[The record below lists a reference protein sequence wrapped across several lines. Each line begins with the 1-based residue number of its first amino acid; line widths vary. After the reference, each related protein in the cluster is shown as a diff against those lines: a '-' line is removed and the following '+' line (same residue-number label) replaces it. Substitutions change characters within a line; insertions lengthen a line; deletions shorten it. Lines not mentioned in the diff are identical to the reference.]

1 VTEKE
6 TCRIGFT
13 ERATPRVVWDR
24 VARALE
30 ALLCR
35 RKRRS
40 VNARRRG
47 GILAA
52 VLLAGLALSSLEGWG
67 AGGDEMFTGTW
78 TADLTLAA
86 VQTSPITAFRSRLDC
101 QLNFGP
107 LVLSTRSDFDVDG
120 WLWQSLEAA
129 SNVGFFSLEAD
140 VLYAPDP
147 WAFCYAS
154 GFVKFDFQLT
164 YYVGFLGS
172 VFGDGILRG
181 SVLEIGSSFAGVQF
195 QGLLFLGATLDG
207 ILFEPAP
214 SYAACDAATC
224 CVAPSPSE
232 RYYEVLPVQSDSL
245 LFTGAR
251 LTFQSYLCYDVTLV
265 ATTEVSPTGFE
276 FQEFQAEIWSIGPVP
291 INLDVLLH
299 FEMQS
304 KSLTLEP
311 KLGLGDRQCYG
322 RVLVELI
329 TPGPIGLIEGFS
341 VYGLDLFLE
350 TPGFAFR
357 SLSLLDTEHFSL
369 YRADSLSLADAIWID
384 EIAAPGVC
392 GHAGEALADYW
403 EIVGIAAYRGDPDGR
418 VLSFLALSFFGESD
432 SLFDWMRTEFRVE
445 LSIME
450 DLAIRSTV
458 ILSSDGISE
467 WSLGMR
473 VAW

>member
-1 VTEKE
+1 MCSYTSR
-6 TCRIGFT
+6 CR
-13 ERATPRVVWDR
+13 A
-24 VARALE
+24 
-30 ALLCR
+30 
-35 RKRRS
+35 
-40 VNARRRG
+40 
-47 GILAA
+47 
-52 VLLAGLALSSLEGWG
+52 
-67 AGGDEMFTGTW
+67 
-78 TADLTLAA
+78 
-86 VQTSPITAFRSRLDC
+86 
-101 QLNFGP
+101 
-107 LVLSTRSDFDVDG
+107 
-120 WLWQSLEAA
+120 
-129 SNVGFFSLEAD
+129 
-140 VLYAPDP
+140 
-147 WAFCYAS
+147 
-154 GFVKFDFQLT
+154 
-164 YYVGFLGS
+164 
-172 VFGDGILRG
+172 
-181 SVLEIGSSFAGVQF
+181 
-195 QGLLFLGATLDG
+195 
-207 ILFEPAP
+207 
-214 SYAACDAATC
+214 
-224 CVAPSPSE
+224 SPS
-232 RYYEVLPVQSDSL
+232 R
-245 LFTGAR
+245 
-251 LTFQSYLCYDVTLV
+251 
-265 ATTEVSPTGFE
+265 
-276 FQEFQAEIWSIGPVP
+276 
-291 INLDVLLH
+291 
-299 FEMQS
+299 
-304 KSLTLEP
+304 
-311 KLGLGDRQCYG
+311 DRQCYG

>member
-1 VTEKE
+1 M
-6 TCRIGFT
+6 
-13 ERATPRVVWDR
+13 
-24 VARALE
+24 
-30 ALLCR
+30 
-35 RKRRS
+35 S
-40 VNARRRG
+40 ARRRG
-47 GILAA
+47 GILGA
-52 VLLAGLALSSLEGWG
+52 VLLVGLALSSLGGWG
-67 AGGDEMFTGTW
+67 SGGDEIFTGTW

-101 QLNFGP
+101 LLNFGP
-107 LVLSTRSDFDVDG
+107 LTLSTRSDFDVDG
-120 WLWQSLEAA
+120 WLWQSFEAA

-154 GFVKFDFQLT
+154 GFVKFDFQQVWLT
-164 YYVGFLGS
+164 YYVGFIGS
-172 VFGDGILRG
+172 VFADDVLRG
-181 SVLEIGSSFAGVQF
+181 SVLEIGSSFAGVQVK
-195 QGLLFLGATLDG
+195 GLLFLGATLDG
-207 ILFEPAP
+207 ILFEPTP
-214 SYAACDAATC
+214 SYAACNSGTC

-245 LFTGAR
+245 SFTGAR
-251 LTFQSYLCYDVTLV
+251 VTFQSYLCYDVTLT
-265 ATTEVSPTGFE
+265 ATTEFSPAGFE
-276 FQEFQAEIWSIGPVP
+276 FQDFEVEIWSIGLVP

-304 KSLTLEP
+304 KSLTIEP
-311 KLGLGDRQCYG
+311 KIGLGNRQCYG

-329 TPGPIGLIEGFS
+329 TPGPVGLIEGFS

-369 YRADSLSLADAIWID
+369 YRADSLSLADAIWVD
-384 EIAAPGVC
+384 EIGAPGVC
-392 GHAGEALADYW
+392 GHAGEALPEYW
-403 EIVGIAAYRGDPDGR
+403 EIVGIAAYRGDPTCR

-445 LSIME
+445 LSVME
-450 DLAIRSTV
+450 DLAVRSTV
-458 ILSSDGISE
+458 IIDSDGVSE

-473 VAW
+473 IAW